1 MGFFSRFKK
10 EPKTVSNSIS
20 THRFFSWGGSKTG
33 ANVNETSALQTAA
46 VYACVR
52 VISEAVASLPLKIYA
67 YEGND
72 RSGSRAVHD
81 HHLYNLLHH
90 APNPDMTSFSF
101 RETMMMHLLIYGNAY
116 AQIVRDGGGKVI
128 ALYPLIPYKME
139 VWRGNNGKI
148 YYTYWQ
154 NRDEATAKDDSGEVR
169 FRKEDILHIPGLS
182 FDGLLGYSPIALAK
196 NAIGMAIAAE
206 EFGSTFFGSGAT
218 PGGLLEVP
226 GELKDEKMDGLRQ
239 TWEAIHGG
247 THNSNRMAILTDG
260 LKYHPI
266 AIPPEQAQFLETRKF
281 QITEIA
287 RIFRV
292 PPHMIGD
299 LERSTF
305 SNVEQQALDFVKYCI
320 NPWITR
326 WEQAMWQSLMLLS
339 ERNTHYI
346 KFNLDGL
353 MRGDYETRMRGYS
366 TGIQNGFLCPN
377 DIRRL
382 ENLNEIPAEDG
393 GFNFM
398 VNGNMVKLSE
408 VGAAYRG
415 RQGLDNAVGGSETQ

>member
-1 MGFFSRFKK
+1 MSIEGEDMGFFSRFRK
-10 EPKTVSNSIS
+10 ETKTVSNSIS
-20 THRFFSWGGSKTG
+20 THRFFSWGGSKAG

-52 VISEAVASLPLKIYA
+52 VISEAVASLPLKVYA

-90 APNPDMTSFSF
+90 APNPEMTSFSF
-101 RETMMMHLLIYGNAY
+101 RETIMMHLLIYGNAY

-154 NRDEATAKDDSGEVR
+154 NRDEATAKDDSGEIR

-226 GELKDEKMDGLRQ
+226 GELR
-239 TWEAIHGG
+239 AC
-247 THNSNRMAILTDG
+247 
-260 LKYHPI
+260 
-266 AIPPEQAQFLETRKF
+266 
-281 QITEIA
+281 
-287 RIFRV
+287 
-292 PPHMIGD
+292 
-299 LERSTF
+299 ST
-305 SNVEQQALDFVKYCI
+305 
-320 NPWITR
+320 
-326 WEQAMWQSLMLLS
+326 
-339 ERNTHYI
+339 
-346 KFNLDGL
+346 
-353 MRGDYETRMRGYS
+353 
-366 TGIQNGFLCPN
+366 
-377 DIRRL
+377 
-382 ENLNEIPAEDG
+382 
-393 GFNFM
+393 
-398 VNGNMVKLSE
+398 
-408 VGAAYRG
+408 
-415 RQGLDNAVGGSETQ
+415 